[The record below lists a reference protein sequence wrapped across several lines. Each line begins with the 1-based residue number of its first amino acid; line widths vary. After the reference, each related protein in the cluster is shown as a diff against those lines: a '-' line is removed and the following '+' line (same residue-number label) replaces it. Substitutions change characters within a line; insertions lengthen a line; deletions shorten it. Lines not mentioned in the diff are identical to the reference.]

1 MNLVDSSGW
10 IEYLTR
16 KPRAA
21 AFRPHLTEPG
31 LLVPTVVVYEVY
43 KFLRR
48 EVSEEWAKRAVTR
61 MRQAQV
67 VPLDDSLAM
76 EAAEASLQHRLP
88 FADAVV
94 FATARRFGA
103 VLVTG
108 DQHFEGLPGV
118 EYISGESDPGATPP
132 TFA

>member
-10 IEYLTR
+10 IEYLTAG
-16 KPRAA
+16 PQATS
-21 AFRPHLTEPG
+21 FQPYLIEPD
-31 LLVPTVVVYEVY
+31 LLVPTVVMYEVY

-48 EVSEEWAKRAVTR
+48 EVSEEWARRAVTR
-61 MRQAQV
+61 MQEAQI

-76 EAAEASLQHRLP
+76 EAADASLEHRLP

-94 FATARRFGA
+94 FATARRFSA

-108 DQHFEGLPGV
+108 DKHFAGLPGV
-118 EYISGESDPGATPP
+118 EYLAGEGE
-132 TFA
+132 

>member
-1 MNLVDSSGW
+1 MDG
-10 IEYLTR
+10 
-16 KPRAA
+16 PRADA
-21 AFRPHLTEPG
+21 IEAYMG
-31 LLVPTVVVYEVY
+31 GADILVPTVVVYEVY

-48 EVSEEWAKRAVTR
+48 EVSEEWARRAAAR
-61 MRQAQV
+61 MKEAQI

-76 EAAEASLQHRLP
+76 EAADASLAHRLP

-108 DQHFEGLPGV
+108 DQHFAGLPGV
-118 EYISGESDPGATPP
+118 EYIGGDSE
-132 TFA
+132 